1 MSNLNILKRVLLSA
15 ALLFAGQASSWAA
28 EVAPKEIRFGFQK
41 SAINFSLLK
50 QQQILEKRFPNT
62 TIRWNE
68 FPAGPQILEA
78 LAVGSIDIGMTGDT
92 PPIFAQAADKP
103 LYYVGFEAA
112 KPKGSAIL
120 VGKGSDIDKLAD
132 LKGKRIALQRGS
144 SAHFLLV
151 QALKKANLNWQDIQ
165 PIWLTPAEARAALE
179 KSAVDAWAIWD
190 PFYAAA
196 EKDGNVRVLTNGV
209 GLSPNYTFYL
219 AAPDFAQN
227 HPQALKGMLTELDSI
242 DRWANKNRAAAIEV
256 IAKSTGLDTQV
267 AAVFFDRRPHP
278 APVQPLNATVVK
290 QQQSIADAFYQLQLI
305 PNALDVSQIVWPVK
319 PASSK

>member
-15 ALLFAGQASSWAA
+15 ALLFAGQTTSWAA

-120 VGKGSDIDKLAD
+120 VGKGSDIGKLAD

-179 KSAVDAWAIWD
+179 KGAVDAWAIWD

-227 HPQALKGMLTELDSI
+227 YPQALKGVLTELDSI

-305 PNALDVSQIVWPVK
+305 PKALDVSQIVWPVK
-319 PASSK
+319 PASGK

>member
-1 MSNLNILKRVLLSA
+1 MSNLNILKRVLLTA
-15 ALLFAGQASSWAA
+15 ALIFSAQASSYADD
-28 EVAPKEIRFGFQK
+28 VTPKEIRFGFQK
-41 SAINFSLLK
+41 SAINLSLLK
-50 QQQILEKRFPNT
+50 QQQILEKRFPNS

-78 LAVGSIDIGMTGDT
+78 LSVGSIDIGMTGDT

-112 KPKGSAIL
+112 KPKGSAVL
-120 VGKGSDIDKLAD
+120 VGKSSNIYKLAD

-144 SAHFLLV
+144 SAHYLLV
-151 QALKKANLNWQDIQ
+151 QTLKKAKLSWQDIQ

-179 KSAVDAWAIWD
+179 RGAVDAWAIWD

-219 AAPDFAQN
+219 ANPDFAKN
-227 HPQALKGMLTELDSI
+227 YPQALSGVLAELDSI
-242 DRWANKNRAAAIEV
+242 DRWANKNRDAAVDV

-267 AAVFFDRRPHP
+267 AGVFFDRRPHP
-278 APVQPLNATVVK
+278 APVQPLNATVI
-290 QQQSIADAFYQLQLI
+290 QQQQGIADAFYQLQLI
-305 PNALDVSQIVWPVK
+305 PKAVDVSQIVWPVK
-319 PASSK
+319 AAGSK

>member
-1 MSNLNILKRVLLSA
+1 MSHLNIFKHVLIA
-15 ALLFAGQASSWAA
+15 GALLLGGTASTLAA
-28 EVAPKEIRFGFQK
+28 SPEVAPKEIRFGFQK
-41 SAINFSLLK
+41 SAINLSLLK
-50 QQQILEKRFPNT
+50 QQQTLEKQFPNT

-92 PPIFAQAADKP
+92 PPIFAQAANKP

-120 VGKGSDIDKLAD
+120 VGKASSINKLGD

-151 QALKKANLNWQDIQ
+151 QALKKARLNWQDIQ

-179 KSAVDAWAIWD
+179 KGAVDAWAIWD
-190 PFYAAA
+190 PYYAAA
-196 EKDGNVRVLTNGV
+196 ELEGDARVLTDGV

-219 AAPDFAQN
+219 ASQDFAKSY
-227 HPQALKGMLTELDSI
+227 PQALGTVLSELDSI
-242 DRWANKNRAAAIEV
+242 DRWANANRTTAIDI
-256 IAKSTGLDTQV
+256 IAKSTGLDNKV

-278 APVQPLNATVVK
+278 VPVQPLNTTVIK
-290 QQQSIADAFYQLQLI
+290 QQQGIADAFYQLQLI
-305 PNALDVSQIVWPVK
+305 PKAVQVSQIVWPLK
-319 PASSK
+319 TAK